1 MNFRFKGKYNTIC
14 ITLYVLQY
22 NRQEKTENILTD
34 DQESKLIK
42 SFFENGDKCNLTE
55 VKWDAPIFEWS
66 SFIQPNFVTELLDQ
80 DIIKSI

>member
-1 MNFRFKGKYNTIC
+1 MR
-14 ITLYVLQY
+14 TLRIRLYRPCSYSLKVLNIVSLLQIIKY

-55 VKWDAPIFEWS
+55 VKWDAPIFE
-66 SFIQPNFVTELLDQ
+66 
-80 DIIKSI
+80 